1 MEDIVLERKFKTK
14 SKKKEPDMYKV
25 YLLNDAFTTFEHVIA
40 VLMAIFQKGFEEAY
54 QITMSIHKTGK
65 GLAGVYIKDVAIS
78 KKKKVEA
85 FSKQEG
91 YPLRAVVEK

>member
-1 MEDIVLERKFKTK
+1 
-14 SKKKEPDMYKV
+14 
-25 YLLNDAFTTFEHVIA
+25 
-40 VLMAIFQKGFEEAY
+40 
-54 QITMSIHKTGK
+54 MSIHKTGK